1 LQAGVQDVIILGLK
15 EHQIEAAI
23 DDIHSMVGPN
33 TFFVTTQNGI
43 PWWFFQRY
51 SGPPQ
56 YNGSIIKAVDPNGRL
71 FHGFDPERIVGMSSS
86 GSPPPLFAGERW
98 GDGQL

>member
-1 LQAGVQDVIILGLK
+1 
-15 EHQIEAAI
+15 
-23 DDIHSMVGPN
+23 MVGPN

-71 FHGFDPERIVGMSSS
+71 FHGFDPERIVGMS
-86 GSPPPLFAGERW
+86 GSWDPPPPPFPLGNDGETGCSKYTVFFKDHGRVIP
-98 GDGQL
+98 